1 MSYIL
6 DGSNW
11 DITDPSSIPNLLIA
25 HLTITG
31 VSLLIGLLIAFPVA
45 LLLVRYQR
53 FYLPVITA
61 AGIFYTIPS
70 LAFLA
75 FLVPFTHLTPPTI
88 IIPLVVYAQIVLIRN
103 IVAGIRAVD
112 PTLVEVGRAMGMN
125 SAQVLWR
132 VILPL
137 AVPVIVAG
145 IRVTAVTTIGIA
157 TLAPLIGVADLGTII
172 FNGVSFFSFNVITAG
187 VILVTVLAVGTDLL
201 LLGAQALLSRGRPVA
216 SAA

>member
-61 AGIFYTIPS
+61 AGILYTIPS
-70 LAFLA
+70 LVFLA
-75 FLVPFTHLTPPTI
+75 FLVPFTHLSPPTI
-88 IIPLVVYAQIVLIRN
+88 IIPLVVYAQLVLIRN
-103 IVAGIRAVD
+103 IVAAIRAVD
-112 PTLVEVGRAMGMN
+112 PTLVEVGRAMGM
-125 SAQVLWR
+125 SAAQVFRR
-132 VILPL
+132 VVLPL
-137 AVPVIVAG
+137 ALPVIVAG

-157 TLAPLIGVADLGTII
+157 TLSQLVGVADLGTII
-172 FNGVSFFSFNVITAG
+172 FNGFNFFSLNLIAAG
-187 VILVTVLAVGTDLL
+187 VILVSALAVSTDLL
-201 LLGAQALLSRGRPVA
+201 LLGVQSLLSRGRPIAAVA
-216 SAA
+216 